1 MRILVHDYVGHA
13 FTVQLSRRLA
23 ARGHD
28 VLHVYCA
35 SFYSPRGVMQKQADD
50 ADSLRIVGLDLGGTI
65 PKTSFWRRFRMETA
79 YGELLADECRRFQ
92 PDVVLSANTPS
103 IPQLRLAKYCRSH
116 GVRHI
121 FWVQDI
127 YGLAAY
133 KLLKRR
139 LPLVG
144 HAVGKYFLRMD
155 RKSARLSDA
164 LLVITEDFRPVFES
178 WRIDPARIHV
188 MHNWSVLGDL
198 PVRPRE
204 NAWSRENGLLPG
216 PRFIYSGTL
225 AMKHNPALL
234 LELAQLL
241 HERGEGELIVVS
253 KDEGAVW
260 LEQQAAARGLRS
272 LRSLPFQPF
281 ERLADVLGSGDVLV
295 AILEP
300 DAGAFSVPSKV
311 LSYMCA
317 GRCILAAIPR
327 QNLAA
332 RLISE
337 CGAGCV
343 VDPTDAAGFRQA
355 ACELLDS
362 PIRRAEYG
370 AEARR
375 YAEEH
380 FDIERISDRME
391 QLLQPQRTAAPRPVV
406 A

>member
-1 MRILVHDYVGHA
+1 
-13 FTVQLSRRLA
+13 
-23 ARGHD
+23 
-28 VLHVYCA
+28 
-35 SFYSPRGVMQKQADD
+35 MQKQADD
-50 ADSLRIVGLDLGGTI
+50 ADGLEIVGLDLGGTI

-79 YGELLADECRRFQ
+79 HGELLANECRRFQ

-103 IPQLRLAKYCRSH
+103 IPQLRLAKYCGAH
-116 GVRHI
+116 GIRHV

-133 KLLKRR
+133 RLLKRR
-139 LPLVG
+139 LPLIG
-144 HAVGKYFLRMD
+144 HAVGQYFLRMD

-164 LLVITEDFRPVFES
+164 LIVITEDFRPVFER
-178 WRIDPARIHV
+178 WGIDPPRIHV
-188 MHNWSVLGDL
+188 LHNWSVLADL

-241 HERGEGELIVVS
+241 DERGDGELIVIS

-260 LEQQAAARGLRS
+260 LEQQAAARGLTS
-272 LRSLPFQPF
+272 LRSLPYQPF

-317 GRCILAAIPR
+317 GRCILAAIPGE
-327 QNLAA
+327 NLAA
-332 RLISE
+332 RIIRE
-337 CGAGCV
+337 NGAGRV
-343 VDPTDAAGFRQA
+343 VEPTDIVGFRRA
-355 ACELLDS
+355 AEELLDS
-362 PIRRAEYG
+362 PNLRAEYG
-370 AEARR
+370 VEARR
-375 YAEEH
+375 FAEDH
-380 FDIERISDRME
+380 FDIEQISDRME
-391 QLLQPQRTAAPRPVV
+391 QLLRTERTAAPRPIV